1 MGFKAGAKMKRD
13 IPTRSKDVV
22 LTSFPIGMRVVVD
35 LDAIWTQYVCTSESI
50 ADLRAAAGKFLRR
63 LLDYEPNE
71 VVLARESSGVPAR
84 KSVEHEKRDVG
95 VLPEAS
101 LAEFARQW
109 KSGEDNYLEI
119 ARVGE
124 LDIAPR
130 EISARLR
137 KDRKTRALLRDDFI
151 AGVLAAHKE
160 NKCDWPL
167 VVHGDKIIRD
177 GVETDVVG
185 YNPGEGEF
193 KFGYYLDDTP
203 TVFLTIDSDAIAVI
217 LSGLPQDARPETHIL
232 HIGDLFDMGA
242 LRRTFADRSDLDA
255 WLLGWMMCGTDYMA
269 NPPRLG
275 TISLERAC
283 ERYGPKILRG
293 VITYEDGTAFLQANR
308 VMQYWFVLRNVPW
321 LVSDWKKPESRAAEK
336 AKGFHD
342 AMNDCVDPDDALKKM
357 VATIGEAKYELF
369 ASQHSKLALDLAW
382 NVRYFMGA
390 GRVNPGE

>member
-1 MGFKAGAKMKRD
+1 MKRD
-13 IPTRSKDVV
+13 IRSRFGDVV
-22 LTSFPIGMRVVVD
+22 LESFPIGKRVVVD

-63 LLDYEPNE
+63 LLDYEPIE

-84 KSVEHEKRDVG
+84 KSVEHEKRDLG

-101 LAEFARQW
+101 LVEFARQW
-109 KSGEDNYLEI
+109 ASGEDNYLEI

-160 NKCDWPL
+160 NKCDWPI

-193 KFGYYLDDTP
+193 KFGHYLGDTP
-203 TVFLTIDSDAIAVI
+203 TVFLTIDSDAIAII
-217 LSGLPQDARPETHIL
+217 LCGLPSDAMPETHIL
-232 HIGDLFDMGA
+232 HIGDLFDMGM
-242 LRRTFADRSDLDA
+242 LRAKFADRAELDA
-255 WLLGWMMCGTDYMA
+255 WLLGWMMGGTDYLA

-275 TISLERAC
+275 LTSLERAC
-283 ERYGPKILRG
+283 ERYGTKILRG
-293 VITYEDGTAFLQANR
+293 VVTYENGEAFLKTSR
-308 VMQYWFVLRNVPW
+308 VIQYWFVLRNVPW
-321 LVSDWKKPESRAAEK
+321 LVSDWKKPDSRAAAK
-336 AKGFHD
+336 AKAFHD
-342 AMNDCVDPDDALKKM
+342 AMTECVDPDDALKNLIDK
-357 VATIGEAKYELF
+357 IGDAKFTLF
-369 ASQHSKLALDLAW
+369 ATQHAELASNLAW

>member
-1 MGFKAGAKMKRD
+1 MGFKAGAQMKRE
-13 IPTRSKDVV
+13 IRNRFEEVV
-22 LTSFPIGMRVVVD
+22 LKSFPTGKRVVVD

-63 LLDYEPNE
+63 LLDYEPTE

-109 KSGEDNYLEI
+109 TSGEDNYLEL
-119 ARVGE
+119 ARVGQ

-151 AGVLAAHKE
+151 AGVHAAHKE
-160 NKCDWPL
+160 NNCAWPL
-167 VVHGDKIIRD
+167 VVHGDTIVRD
-177 GVETDVVG
+177 GVATDVVG

-193 KFGYYLDDTP
+193 KFGHYLDDTP
-203 TVFLTIDSDAIAVI
+203 TVFLTIDSDAIAII
-217 LSGLPQDARPETHIL
+217 LCGLPPDAQPETHIL
-232 HIGDLFDMGA
+232 HIGDLLDMGL
-242 LRRTFADRSDLDA
+242 LRAKFAERADLDA
-255 WLLGWMMCGTDYMA
+255 WLLGWMMGGTDYLA

-275 TISLERAC
+275 LTSLERAS
-283 ERYGPKILRG
+283 ERYGAKILRG
-293 VITYEDGTAFLQANR
+293 AITYKDEKAVLQLQR
-308 VMQYWFVLRNVPW
+308 VVQYWFVLRSVPW
-321 LVSDWKKPESRAAEK
+321 LVSDWKKPDSRAAEK
-336 AKGFHD
+336 AKAFHEVLVDCAD
-342 AMNDCVDPDDALKKM
+342 ADDALKHA
-357 VATIGEAKYELF
+357 VGLIGDTKFQSFALQHAEL
-369 ASQHSKLALDLAW
+369 ASDLAW

-390 GRVNPGE
+390 GRVKPKE